1 MLLDEGTSF
10 WRQGKT
16 ELAGHKLCKDGHQ
29 KLGSGIRSIL
39 GHPGLLNILALMK
52 AKLPQSNHKGDVT
65 S

>member
-16 ELAGHKLCKDGHQ
+16 ELAGHKLSKDGHQ

-39 GHPGLLNILALMK
+39 GHPGLALMK